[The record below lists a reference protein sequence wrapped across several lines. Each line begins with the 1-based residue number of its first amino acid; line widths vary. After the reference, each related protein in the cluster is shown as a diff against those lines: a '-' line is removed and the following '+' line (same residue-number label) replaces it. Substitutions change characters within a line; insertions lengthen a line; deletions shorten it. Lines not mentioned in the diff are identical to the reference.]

1 MLKLLLI
8 STIQSFFLMLSQVF
22 LKTTLTI
29 IGPASFTWSYI
40 RKLFSCYQFALT
52 GATIAV
58 ATVLWMYI
66 LKHYP
71 FSQAYP
77 LISMSYVFGLLAA
90 VYIFHESVPAT
101 RWIGVAFIIVG
112 VIFIS
117 RQ

>member
-1 MLKLLLI
+1 MLKLILI
-8 STIQSFFLMLSQVF
+8 STIQSIFLMLSQVF
-22 LKTTLTI
+22 LKITMTVT
-29 IGPASFTWSYI
+29 GPGSFTWSYI
-40 RKLFSCYQFALT
+40 KKLFSCYQFALS
-52 GATIAV
+52 GASVAV

-77 LISMSYVFGLLAA
+77 LISMSYVFGLIAA
-90 VYIFHESVPAT
+90 IYVFHETVPAT

-117 RQ
+117 KQ